1 MIRNGR
7 RRTGAY
13 NAENNFHPRVLA
25 AVGRERAFL
34 SFRILRKDPLRF
46 FAIWDFFFFRYRII
60 EFVTVSAR
68 NITIF
73 VVRGGTLRKLQ
84 TGEF

>member
-1 MIRNGR
+1 M
-7 RRTGAY
+7 GAY

-34 SFRILRKDPLRF
+34 SFRILRKDPLKF
-46 FAIWDFFFFRYRII
+46 FAIWDFFFFSISDNR
-60 EFVTVSAR
+60 
-68 NITIF
+68 
-73 VVRGGTLRKLQ
+73 VRHGFCAKHYDFCCWGGTLRKLQ